1 MVTYKYVAMS
11 DNGQK
16 VSGVI
21 EAFNEMDAVDRLK
34 QNHSI
39 IIKMTPV
46 KGEGEGFLNME
57 IGGNKLNNKA
67 FIVMCSQFA
76 IILNAGIP
84 IARTVHLIAEKT
96 SDKPLKKMLLKVG
109 EDVEAGRSVAA
120 SFAERGEKLLPPTFV
135 ETIAAG
141 EQSGNLDKAFQTIH
155 EHFDKQ
161 AKMAAK
167 VRSAMAYPL
176 FVLFIAVAV
185 VAVLMIKVV
194 PTFTAIFD
202 SMGGELPG
210 VTKALIAISNF
221 FIKYWM
227 ILVAIIAVVVIV
239 YKVYGNTEEGR
250 MNLAKWSLKVPIL
263 GNIQELN
270 AASEFANTMTTMLAS
285 GLPMTRAISI
295 TAKTMS
301 NYFMSTETGK
311 LAVKL
316 EEGRGLGQSMREANY
331 MPDILVDMVA
341 VGEETGEMEK
351 TLNTIAKYYDAE
363 LDMASLI
370 WPSPT
375 PWQSWNLRCW
385 SALRASRA
393 SSSLPSTW
401 LCSAC
406 MPSCDAPVMRST
418 VHGILRLVSS

>member
-1 MVTYKYVAMS
+1 MS

-34 QNHSI
+34 RNHSI
-39 IIKMTPV
+39 IVKMTPV
-46 KGEGEGFLNME
+46 KGEGEGLLNME

-221 FIKYWM
+221 FIHYWM
-227 ILVAIIAVVVIV
+227 ILVAIIAVVVIF

-250 MNLAKWSLKVPIL
+250 MNFAKWILKVPIL

-363 LDMASLI
+363 LDMAI
-370 WPSPT
+370 A
-375 PWQSWNLRCW
+375 N
-385 SALRASRA
+385 ALAKLEPA
-393 SSSLPSTW
+393 L
-401 LCSAC
+401 LVGLA
-406 MPSCDAPVMRST
+406 
-418 VHGILRLVSS
+418 GIAGFIVIAIYMAMFGMYAIM

>member
-1 MVTYKYVAMS
+1 MS
-11 DNGQK
+11 NNGQK

-221 FIKYWM
+221 FIHYWM
-227 ILVAIIAVVVIV
+227 ILVAIIAVVVIF

-250 MNLAKWSLKVPIL
+250 MNFAKWILKVPIL

-270 AASEFANTMTTMLAS
+270 AASEFANTMATMLAS

-363 LDMASLI
+363 LDMAI
-370 WPSPT
+370 A
-375 PWQSWNLRCW
+375 N
-385 SALRASRA
+385 ALAKLEPA
-393 SSSLPSTW
+393 L
-401 LCSAC
+401 LVGLA
-406 MPSCDAPVMRST
+406 
-418 VHGILRLVSS
+418 GIAGFIVIAIYMAMFGMYAIM

>member
-1 MVTYKYVAMS
+1 MS

-270 AASEFANTMTTMLAS
+270 AASEFANTMATMLAS

-363 LDMASLI
+363 LDMAI
-370 WPSPT
+370 A
-375 PWQSWNLRCW
+375 N
-385 SALRASRA
+385 ALAKLEPA
-393 SSSLPSTW
+393 L
-401 LCSAC
+401 LVGLA
-406 MPSCDAPVMRST
+406 
-418 VHGILRLVSS
+418 GIAGFIVIAIYMAMFGMYAIM

>member
-1 MVTYKYVAMS
+1 MS
-11 DNGQK
+11 NNGQK

-46 KGEGEGFLNME
+46 KGEGEGLLNME

-227 ILVAIIAVVVIV
+227 ILVAIIAAVVIF

-250 MNLAKWSLKVPIL
+250 MNFAKWILKVPIL

-270 AASEFANTMTTMLAS
+270 AASEFANTMATMLAS

-363 LDMASLI
+363 LDMAI
-370 WPSPT
+370 A
-375 PWQSWNLRCW
+375 N
-385 SALRASRA
+385 ALAKLEPA
-393 SSSLPSTW
+393 L
-401 LCSAC
+401 LVGLA
-406 MPSCDAPVMRST
+406 
-418 VHGILRLVSS
+418 GIAGFIVIAIYMAMFGMYAIM

>member
-1 MVTYKYVAMS
+1 MS
-11 DNGQK
+11 QSGKK
-16 VSGVI
+16 VSGVV
-21 EAFNEMDAVDRLK
+21 EAFNEMDAVDRIK
-34 QNHSI
+34 QQHGVI
-39 IIKMTPV
+39 VKMTPV

-57 IGGNKLNNKA
+57 IGGSKLDNKA

-84 IARTVHLIAEKT
+84 IARTVQLIAAKT
-96 SDKPLKKMLLKVG
+96 TNKPLHKMLVHVA
-109 EDVEAGRSVAA
+109 EDVEAGRSISA

-141 EQSGNLDKAFQTIH
+141 EQSGNLDKAFETVY

-167 VRSAMAYPL
+167 VRSALAYPI
-176 FVLFIAVAV
+176 FVLCIAVGV

-202 SMGGELPG
+202 SMGGELPM
-210 VTKALIAISNF
+210 VTQLLIAISNF

-227 ILVAIIAVVVIV
+227 VMLAVVAAFIIV

-250 MNLAKWSLKVPIL
+250 MNLARWSLKVPVL

-270 AASEFANTMTTMLAS
+270 AASEFANTLCTMLAS
-285 GLPMTRAISI
+285 CLPMTRAINI
-295 TAKTMS
+295 TARTMS
-301 NYFMSTETGK
+301 NYYMSTEVGK

-316 EEGRGLGQSMREANY
+316 EEGHALGQSMREANF
-331 MPDILVDMVA
+331 MPDILVDMVS

-351 TLNTIAKYYDAE
+351 TLKTIAGYYDAE
-363 LDMASLI
+363 LDMAI
-370 WPSPT
+370 A
-375 PWQSWNLRCW
+375 
-385 SALRASRA
+385 SALAKLEPA
-393 SSSLPSTW
+393 L
-401 LCSAC
+401 LVGLA
-406 MPSCDAPVMRST
+406 
-418 VHGILRLVSS
+418 GIAGFIVVAIYMAMFGMYAIM

>member
-34 QNHSI
+34 RNHSI
-39 IIKMTPV
+39 IVKMTPV
-46 KGEGEGFLNME
+46 KGEGEGLLNME

-141 EQSGNLDKAFQTIH
+141 EQSGNLDKAFQTVH

-221 FIKYWM
+221 FIHYWM
-227 ILVAIIAVVVIV
+227 ILVAIIAVVVIF

-250 MNLAKWSLKVPIL
+250 MNFAKWILKVPIL
-263 GNIQELN
+263 GEIQELN

-301 NYFMSTETGK
+301 NYIMSTETGK

-363 LDMASLI
+363 LDMAI
-370 WPSPT
+370 A
-375 PWQSWNLRCW
+375 N
-385 SALRASRA
+385 ALAKLEPA
-393 SSSLPSTW
+393 L
-401 LCSAC
+401 LVGLA
-406 MPSCDAPVMRST
+406 
-418 VHGILRLVSS
+418 GIAGFIVVAIYMAMFGMYAIM

>member
-1 MVTYKYVAMS
+1 MS
-11 DNGQK
+11 NNGQK

-363 LDMASLI
+363 LDMAI
-370 WPSPT
+370 A
-375 PWQSWNLRCW
+375 N
-385 SALRASRA
+385 ALAKLEPA
-393 SSSLPSTW
+393 L
-401 LCSAC
+401 LVGLA
-406 MPSCDAPVMRST
+406 
-418 VHGILRLVSS
+418 GIAGFIVIAIYMAMFGMYAIM

>member
-1 MVTYKYVAMS
+1 MS

-34 QNHSI
+34 RNHSI
-39 IIKMTPV
+39 IVKMTPV
-46 KGEGEGFLNME
+46 KGEGEGLLNME

-96 SDKPLKKMLLKVG
+96 SDKPLKKMLVKVG

-141 EQSGNLDKAFQTIH
+141 EQSGNLDKAFQTVH

-167 VRSAMAYPL
+167 VRSALAYPI

-194 PTFTAIFD
+194 PTFTAVFD
-202 SMGGELPG
+202 SLGGELPG

-227 ILVAIIAVVVIV
+227 VLVAIIAVVTIV

-250 MNLAKWSLKVPIL
+250 MNLAKWSLKVPVL

-270 AASEFANTMTTMLAS
+270 AASEFANTMTTMLSS

-363 LDMASLI
+363 LDMAI
-370 WPSPT
+370 A
-375 PWQSWNLRCW
+375 N
-385 SALRASRA
+385 ALAKLEPA
-393 SSSLPSTW
+393 L
-401 LCSAC
+401 LVGLA
-406 MPSCDAPVMRST
+406 
-418 VHGILRLVSS
+418 GIAGFIVVAIYMAMFGMYAQM

>member
-363 LDMASLI
+363 LDMAI
-370 WPSPT
+370 A
-375 PWQSWNLRCW
+375 
-385 SALRASRA
+385 SALAKLEPA
-393 SSSLPSTW
+393 L
-401 LCSAC
+401 LVGLA
-406 MPSCDAPVMRST
+406 
-418 VHGILRLVSS
+418 GIAGFIVIAIYMAMFGMYAIM